1 MEFLHDF
8 IETNMVVVNFVY
20 GLVYFTFGMA
30 IALQRRSLSNFR
42 LARHLWL
49 LAAFGIIHG
58 IAEWGNV
65 FIPIQASYLSAPW
78 MDLMTNAQT
87 LAWAI
92 SFAFL
97 LQFAVVMIVPRLPWA
112 TRVRTFIRW
121 YAPVWSAVVILTAM
135 LFIPAHL
142 SECWIRYLL
151 GFPGS
156 ILTAAV
162 FLLERRSFRD
172 LPAPSARL
180 DLSLAAIAFTVYAVL
195 GGLIVPN
202 HGIWPITQ
210 LNYNEVFTTTDL
222 PIQFYRAMA
231 GLFIAIFVIRTL
243 SVFDLEIRHRLEATE
258 KKQALL
264 EDRHRI
270 ARDLHDGVI
279 QDIYAAGLQLEAVT
293 ASVKNGPDTV
303 RDEMSHILMQLNKVI
318 SDIRGYIFKLGSA
331 RAGAADFYNYLKHIV
346 QEYSASSPITA
357 NLSIRGDDMKLST
370 EHRQNIIFIV
380 RECLS
385 NITRHSLASRADID
399 LEFLDKG
406 VRLSV
411 EDDGIGMVQATTSK
425 VADLRYNGG
434 GLGNIATRAHSMGAE
449 LSINNRIDGN
459 GAIVSLWIPYQP
471 EAITAVADTSVAGT

>member
-1 MEFLHDF
+1 MEHLHDF

-30 IALQRRSLSNFR
+30 IALQRRNLSNFR

-65 FIPIQASYLSAPW
+65 FIPIQASYLSPTW
-78 MDLMTNAQT
+78 MNFLTDIQT

-97 LQFAVVMIVPRLPWA
+97 LQFAVVMIVPRLPWVS
-112 TRVRTFIRW
+112 RVRSFVRW
-121 YAPVWSAVVILTAM
+121 YAPLWSAAVILTAM
-135 LFIPAHL
+135 VFIPSHL

-156 ILTAAV
+156 ILTAMV
-162 FLLERRSFRD
+162 FLLERRSFMN
-172 LPAPSARL
+172 LPTPSSRW
-180 DLSLAAIAFTVYAVL
+180 DLSLAAVAFAIYAVL

-202 HGIWPITQ
+202 HGVWPITQ
-210 LNYNEVFTTTDL
+210 LNYNEVFAATDL

-279 QDIYAAGLQLEAVT
+279 QDIYAAGLQLEAVA
-293 ASVKNGPDTV
+293 ASVKNGPETV

-331 RAGAADFYNYLKHIV
+331 RAGAADFQKYMKHIV
-346 QEYSASSPITA
+346 REFSSTGPITA
-357 NLSIRGDDMKLST
+357 SLNISGDDRKLST
-370 EHRQNIIFIV
+370 EQRQNIIFIV

-385 NITRHSLASRADID
+385 NITRHSLASHADID

-411 EDDGIGMVQATTSK
+411 KDDGIGMSQPAAE
-425 VADLRYNGG
+425 VANLQENGG
-434 GLGNIATRAHSMGAE
+434 GLGNIAARARSMGAQ
-449 LSINNRIDGN
+449 LSINNRADSD

-471 EAITAVADTSVAGT
+471 ETATTVAENSEAAS